1 MWKIQVL
8 RKKDFPSNDFF
19 KHLLKGTEYYQ
30 RRHFERA
37 IEEWNVANK
46 LHFTEPINL
55 EKTEGR
61 IFCGSV
67 FKEIP
72 FLFFLYAIYSNM
84 ATGIAVVKTKEISKK
99 LMFKG
104 GLLISAAT
112 TRREERIGNFIVKRS
127 NITPEIL
134 EQLVIEAKQTGERL
148 GKFLV
153 KKGFLSAKT
162 LRELLTLQIEEIVS
176 DIFFWQKGQFY
187 FFETPINE
195 EIITNYTPIKIAL
208 TAAQRGFNFTRF
220 RKQIPN
226 NKVIFRLSPYVEKE
240 REEILKKL
248 DANEQFIFSLI
259 DGVRNIDQ
267 LINFSG
273 CDEVSVI
280 NALYRLSSMGLIR
293 KTKEVGEYQ
302 DKEFMDISTTLNTL
316 VDIFNLIVS
325 NLFYEI
331 GLKGKE
337 IIGKARQG
345 LKSEYRK
352 IFVDVSLEDPDK
364 LDINAVRKNIA
375 FYFPSPQHRFIFID
389 AFHDLYINILDE
401 LKKFLGL
408 GLAKETISE
417 IEKMRKN
424 IERFD
429 IDISLKER
437 LLRILDEIVKKY

>member
-8 RKKDFPSNDFF
+8 TKKDFPSNDFF
-19 KHLLKGTEYYQ
+19 KHLLKGSEYYQ
-30 RRHFERA
+30 RRNFERA

-61 IFCGSV
+61 IFCGST

-84 ATGIAVVKTKEISKK
+84 ATGIAVVKIKEISKK
-99 LMFKG
+99 LIFKS

-112 TRREERIGNFIVKRS
+112 TKRDERIGNFILKRS
-127 NITPEIL
+127 NISPEIL

-153 KKGFLSAKT
+153 KKGFISVKT

-273 CDEVSVI
+273 SDEVSVI

>member
-153 KKGFLSAKT
+153 KKGFLSVKT

-273 CDEVSVI
+273 SDEVSVI

>member
-8 RKKDFPSNDFF
+8 TKKDFPSNDFF
-19 KHLLKGTEYYQ
+19 KHLLKGSEYYQ
-30 RRHFERA
+30 RRNFERA

-61 IFCGSV
+61 IFCGST

-84 ATGIAVVKTKEISKK
+84 ATGIAVVKIKEISKK
-99 LMFKG
+99 LIFKS

-112 TRREERIGNFIVKRS
+112 TKRDERIGNFILKRS

-134 EQLVIEAKQTGERL
+134 EQLVIEAKQTGEKL

-153 KKGFLSAKT
+153 KKGVLSIKT

-195 EIITNYTPIKIAL
+195 ETITNYIPTKIA
-208 TAAQRGFNFTRF
+208 
-220 RKQIPN
+220 
-226 NKVIFRLSPYVEKE
+226 S
-240 REEILKKL
+240 
-248 DANEQFIFSLI
+248 
-259 DGVRNIDQ
+259 
-267 LINFSG
+267 
-273 CDEVSVI
+273 DEVSVI

-302 DKEFMDISTTLNTL
+302 DKEFMNISTTLNTL

-345 LKSEYRK
+345 LKPEYRK
-352 IFVDVSLEDPDK
+352 IFVDVSLEEPDK
-364 LDINAVRKNIA
+364 LDTNAIRKNIA

-401 LKKFLGL
+401 LKQFLGL
-408 GLAKETISE
+408 GLTKETITE
-417 IEKMRKN
+417 LEKMEKN

-429 IDISLKER
+429 IDISLKEH
-437 LLRILDEIVKKY
+437 LLEVLDEIVKKY

>member
-1 MWKIQVL
+1 
-8 RKKDFPSNDFF
+8 
-19 KHLLKGTEYYQ
+19 
-30 RRHFERA
+30 
-37 IEEWNVANK
+37 
-46 LHFTEPINL
+46 
-55 EKTEGR
+55 
-61 IFCGSV
+61 
-67 FKEIP
+67 
-72 FLFFLYAIYSNM
+72 
-84 ATGIAVVKTKEISKK
+84 
-99 LMFKG
+99 
-104 GLLISAAT
+104 
-112 TRREERIGNFIVKRS
+112 
-127 NITPEIL
+127 
-134 EQLVIEAKQTGERL
+134 
-148 GKFLV
+148 
-153 KKGFLSAKT
+153 
-162 LRELLTLQIEEIVS
+162 
-176 DIFFWQKGQFY
+176 
-187 FFETPINE
+187 
-195 EIITNYTPIKIAL
+195 
-208 TAAQRGFNFTRF
+208 
-220 RKQIPN
+220 
-226 NKVIFRLSPYVEKE
+226 
-240 REEILKKL
+240 
-248 DANEQFIFSLI
+248 
-259 DGVRNIDQ
+259 
-267 LINFSG
+267 
-273 CDEVSVI
+273 
-280 NALYRLSSMGLIR
+280 MGLIR